1 MQYNSNCQKKST
13 PPDKH
18 PTSRL
23 FRSSL
28 YWRIRCT
35 DNFSDG
41 LGGDAKGAALAHRYI
56 QINDGA
62 RQPCLV
68 FDIDRAASPG
78 VQRLPAAYAW
88 EEAGLPAPSWT
99 TINRQNGHAHLGWLL
114 ETPVFDYYGRYPKP
128 ARYAKMIR
136 RAMTGMLDADKGY
149 VGMLTKNPFH
159 QDWETVWGPPHKWTL
174 DELMEYI
181 PAAALER
188 PRAKNST
195 PRKTDT
201 FGRNISTFDHLRF
214 LAYQQVPRFKRAG
227 KSLDS
232 LDTYLRR
239 RADEYNLH
247 HPVPL
252 PASEIKATV
261 KSVSNWCWDRFS
273 ARWFSR
279 LQRHRGRLSG
289 LKRRER
295 THARDHRILAARSTG
310 KSYRNIGAEFNI
322 SHTTAMRICRRQQG
336 GARTV
341 SDLAIEQIR
350 RGVRGANGYRYMH
363 IRRQKKVDALARDG
377 EGRRSG
383 MSLEQSGVRRSRNPA
398 GSRYACGPRG
408 DQRGRDTPCRHS
420 RAPP

>member
-1 MQYNSNCQKKST
+1 
-13 PPDKH
+13 
-18 PTSRL
+18 
-23 FRSSL
+23 
-28 YWRIRCT
+28 
-35 DNFSDG
+35 
-41 LGGDAKGAALAHRYI
+41 
-56 QINDGA
+56 
-62 RQPCLV
+62 
-68 FDIDRAASPG
+68 
-78 VQRLPAAYAW
+78 
-88 EEAGLPAPSWT
+88 
-99 TINRQNGHAHLGWLL
+99 
-114 ETPVFDYYGRYPKP
+114 
-128 ARYAKMIR
+128 
-136 RAMTGMLDADKGY
+136 
-149 VGMLTKNPFH
+149 
-159 QDWETVWGPPHKWTL
+159 
-174 DELMEYI
+174 MEYI

-188 PRAKNST
+188 PRTKPNP
-195 PRKTDT
+195 PRDPGA
-201 FGRNISTFDHLRF
+201 GRNVSTFDFLRF
-214 LAYQQVPRFKRAG
+214 VAYEQTPKQKRAG

-232 LDTYLRR
+232 LDAYLRR

-377 EGRRSG
+377 EGRRFRDVVG
-383 MSLEQSGVRRSRNPA
+383 TIRRQAKPGSSRIPVCLRAKGRPA
-398 GSRYACGPRG
+398 GSG
-408 DQRGRDTPCRHS
+408 Q
-420 RAPP
+420 PPAGTAERLPDR